1 MIQLRSNRTFSVT
14 RRGQSVASITDLDA
28 LCLPARPE
36 IVAMQGAPANKL
48 FSIMVEGLPDIR
60 EQDVLISQRD
70 TDETYLVSGVA
81 PFDSPRTKHTELYAL
96 KQWGTQA

>member
-14 RRGQSVASITDLDA
+14 RRGQTVSSITDLEA

-48 FSIMVEGLPDIR
+48 FSIMVDGLPDIH
-60 EQDVLISQRD
+60 EQDILTNQSN
-70 TDETYLVSGVA
+70 TSETYLVSGVS
-81 PFDSPRTKHTELYAL
+81 PFDSPRAKHTELLAL
-96 KQWGTQA
+96 KQWGTQT